1 MWQKYLWRSS
11 VLVWRKDLR
20 SYRVHLNTFYQKKWF
35 YIHSSTTKQSPV
47 NGSGYEYIC
56 RVWPSGLE
64 RGRTN
69 PIREYKPEPHL
80 SHTFDKM
87 EILMPSAMIM
97 ETKNQ
102 QIHIKDLFNSC
113 HGLSDSKRRSWFWP
127 KEERG
132 NCRLTWQLVTQGLQW
147 LILSNDSTE

>member
-1 MWQKYLWRSS
+1 M
-11 VLVWRKDLR
+11 
-20 SYRVHLNTFYQKKWF
+20 NTFYQKNDST
-35 YIHSSTTKQSPV
+35 YIQVPPTKQSPV

-69 PIREYKPEPHL
+69 PIRENKPEPHL

-87 EILMPSAMIM
+87 EILMTSAMIM

-102 QIHIKDLFNSC
+102 QIHIKDLFISC
-113 HGLSDSKRRSWFWP
+113 HIWIVRFETK
-127 KEERG
+127 K
-132 NCRLTWQLVTQGLQW
+132 LVLAEGRKGKL
-147 LILSNDSTE
+147 